1 MAAEKAAFFL
11 PFCRRIQLN
20 PGLSHE
26 LMTVRGM
33 FAIDAVLPK

>member
-11 PFCRRIQLN
+11 PFCRRIHLI

-26 LMTVRGM
+26 LMTVCGVS
-33 FAIDAVLPK
+33 AIDAL